1 MRTRILRFAQNDGAV
16 TWRIF
21 DIMDFKKMSSV
32 IPKEMRLLIRRG
44 KWDKPTAGLA
54 MGYAQANLVILPER
68 YAFDF
73 LLFCQRNPKPC
84 PLLEVLEPGKFRT
97 DFLAP
102 DADIRRDI
110 PKYNLYREGRLEK
123 TVKEITSLWSD
134 DFVTFLLGCS
144 FSFEEALLR
153 AKIPVRHIEE
163 NRNVPMYI
171 TNIPCKPAGTMHGP
185 MVVTMRPLPPDK
197 IVRATQITSRYAAV
211 HGSPVHIGDP
221 SKIGIRNLNKPD
233 FGDPVTIKREE
244 VPVFWACGVTP
255 QAVVMEA
262 KPDLCITH
270 TPGHMFISDLLN
282 EELATL

>member
-1 MRTRILRFAQNDGAV
+1 MVDSRKVRPA
-16 TWRIF
+16 
-21 DIMDFKKMSSV
+21 S
-32 IPKEMRLLIRRG
+32 PKQIRLLIRRG
-44 KWDKPTAGLA
+44 KWNKPTAGLA
-54 MGYAQANLVILPER
+54 MGFAQANLVILPQK

-84 PLLEVLEPGKFRT
+84 PLLEVLEPGKYKT
-97 DFLAP
+97 DFLASE
-102 DADIRRDI
+102 ADIRTDI
-110 PKYNLYREGRLEK
+110 PRYNIYRKGRLEK
-123 TVKEITSLWSD
+123 TVTEITDYWKD

-153 AKIPVRHIEE
+153 AKIPVRHLEE

-171 TNIPCKPAGTMHGP
+171 TNIPCKPAGSLHGP

-197 IVRATQITSRYAAV
+197 VVRATQITSRYAAV
-211 HGSPVHIGDP
+211 HGSPVHMGDP
-221 SKIGIRNLNKPD
+221 SKIGIKSLKRPD
-233 FGDPVTIKREE
+233 FGDPVTIRKGE

-262 KPDLCITH
+262 RPEFCITH